1 MKNFKQTAVS
11 ALIAASV
18 VTPSFATEPVTG
30 VKESVM
36 SVRHL
41 VKHDATAEEAF
52 TALGHLT
59 ESIKNAFRFLDNAQY
74 EISNDKLDI
83 LLLSRELID
92 VVSDYFVSNY
102 EELIW
107 GPYRKQYR
115 AYSNAVAAFDTAI
128 FHVRDKKGLVK
139 VIDIPK
145 LRLSGEAL
153 DRIAKEAAKRAEKYA

>member
-139 VIDIPK
+139 VVAMPDLVFTEEDMVK
-145 LRLSGEAL
+145 LSQEAREL
-153 DRIAKEAAKRAEKYA
+153 TESYA